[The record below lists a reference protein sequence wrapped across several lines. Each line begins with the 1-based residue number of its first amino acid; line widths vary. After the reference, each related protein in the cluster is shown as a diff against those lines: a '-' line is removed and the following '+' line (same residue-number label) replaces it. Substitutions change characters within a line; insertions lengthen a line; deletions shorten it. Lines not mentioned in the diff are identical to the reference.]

1 MLVFEAATESE
12 SKNKLYWYCRERHFT
27 FIGTYEG
34 EGKYPR
40 IREQKETPY
49 RGAHLHYCGDSYVNL
64 SLDFNGHYDYE
75 RPMNIIY
82 QDVIDWLQ
90 HQTCVKSPSSSASCF
105 LDITMF
111 NLEDDDT
118 KGNSLLKDLL
128 GMVLKISKLG
138 KNNYQL

>member
-1 MLVFEAATESE
+1 M
-12 SKNKLYWYCRERHFT
+12 KDQC
-27 FIGTYEG
+27 
-34 EGKYPR
+34 
-40 IREQKETPY
+40 
-49 RGAHLHYCGDSYVNL
+49 
-64 SLDFNGHYDYE
+64 
-75 RPMNIIY
+75 NIIY
-82 QDVIDWLQ
+82 QDVIDWL
-90 HQTCVKSPSSSASCF
+90 HQTCVVKSPSSSASCF